1 MAHEIEGGKAFFTVK
16 PAWHGLGQVLSTAPT
31 AAEAWRMAYPHTLIE
46 TPVSWSI
53 QDDSGTLHH
62 ERAQGFKAIVR
73 DDGRVLGIHS
83 DAYGLVQPGEV
94 FKRFEPL
101 IDSGLVELEA
111 GGSLY
116 EGRRMWALAKVR
128 GADAEILPGDSVR
141 GYVLFQESWDGSTQS
156 GMGLTNVRVVCANTL
171 AAAQGDLTYRTRHTR
186 YVNARLDAYRD
197 QIAGVLRGFHE
208 SVETMRALAARKVT
222 RAAQEVYVREVIAG
236 PEALKPEVK
245 LSTKLE
251 NKVDQVIGLLD
262 TQRGLELVPAA
273 RGTAWQAYN
282 AVTEYLTHD
291 HGRTVD
297 SRLAN
302 QWFGPGVSQN
312 RAALERALT
321 M

>member
-1 MAHEIEGGKAFFTVK
+1 MAHEIENNKAFYTVK
-16 PAWHGLGQVLSTAPT
+16 PAWHGLGEVLSAAPSAT
-31 AAEAWRMAYPHTLIE
+31 EAWRMAYPHTLIE

-53 QDDSGTLHH
+53 QDDAGTLHH
-62 ERAQGFKAIVR
+62 EKAQGFKAIVR

-128 GADAEILPGDSVR
+128 GADAEILPGDTVK

-171 AAAQGDLTYRTRHTR
+171 AAAQGDVSYRTRHTR
-186 YVNARLDAYRD
+186 HVNARLDSYRD
-197 QIAGVLRGFHE
+197 QIAGVLQGFQK
-208 SVETMRALAARKVT
+208 SVENMRALAARKVT
-222 RAAQEVYVREVIAG
+222 RQAQEVYVREVIAG
-236 PEALKPEVK
+236 PESLAVGAE

-251 NKVDQVIGLLD
+251 NKVQNVITLLD
-262 TQRGLELVPAA
+262 TQKGLEFVPAI

-282 AVTEYLTHD
+282 AVTEYLTHE

-302 QWFGPGVSQN
+302 QWFGAGVAQN